1 MNLLERVLTLL
12 GANLDAVAEKAD
24 DPEKTLRQLQLD
36 MRNQLVQVKT
46 EVAKAIAEG
55 HVLQKRIQAR
65 KIEVDSWM
73 KKAEQAV
80 QHGNDTLARQA
91 LTQYNEQNKL
101 IQRYQQQKKEQ
112 EQFVATLRGVLR
124 KLDEKIAETDITIE
138 LLATRKRNALI
149 QQRVY
154 EALQKTGKADQQA
167 NRKAREAQLDGQARA
182 MAMAELEK
190 RDLDAQLAALSAEQ
204 TIEQQLESLKQ
215 KQPTDSQTH
224 TSKQRPP
231 RTGPLTASSNADLS
245 STRKR
250 IRIQSKNP
258 PSPAEEPSTERDM
271 DLDYL
276 KKILE
281 TSQNSDL

>member
-12 GANLDAVAEKAD
+12 GANLDVVAEKAD
-24 DPEKTLRQLQLD
+24 DPEKSLRQLQLD

-65 KIEVDSWM
+65 KTEVDSWL

-80 QHGNDTLARQA
+80 QHGNDALARQA
-91 LTQYNEQNKL
+91 LIQYNEQNK
-101 IQRYQQQKKEQ
+101 IVQRYQQQKKEQ

-124 KLDEKIAETDITIE
+124 KLDEKIAEVDTTIE

-154 EALQKTGKADQQA
+154 EALQKTGKANPRA
-167 NRKAREAQLDGQARA
+167 NRKARDAQLDSEART

-190 RDLDAQLAALSAEQ
+190 RDLSAQLAALSAEQ
-204 TIEQQLESLKQ
+204 TIEQQLDSLKN
-215 KQPTDSQTH
+215 KQQAGSQTNA
-224 TSKQRPP
+224 SEQRPP
-231 RTGPLTASSNADLS
+231 RTGPLTTSSNTEL

-250 IRIQSKNP
+250 IRIQPKNP
-258 PSPAEEPSTERDM
+258 LSPTDEPSTERDM
-271 DLDYL
+271 DLNYL
-276 KKILE
+276 KKLLE
-281 TSQNSDL
+281 TSQNSDA

>member
-24 DPEKTLRQLQLD
+24 DPEKSLRQLQID

-65 KIEVDSWM
+65 KTEVDNWM

-80 QHGNDTLARQA
+80 QHGNDALARQA
-91 LTQYNEQNKL
+91 LMQYNEQNKL
-101 IQRYQQQKKEQ
+101 VQRYQQQKKEQ

-124 KLDEKIAETDITIE
+124 KLDEKIAEADMTIE
-138 LLATRKRNALI
+138 LLATRKRNAMI

-154 EALQKTGKADQQA
+154 EALQKTGKADLQA
-167 NRKAREAQLDGQARA
+167 NRKAREAQLDEQARTLA
-182 MAMAELEK
+182 MADLEK
-190 RDLDAQLAALSAEQ
+190 RDLDAQIAALSAEQ
-204 TIEQQLESLKQ
+204 AIEQQLESLKQ
-215 KQPTDSQTH
+215 KQQASSQPH
-224 TSKQRPP
+224 VRKQRPP
-231 RTGPLTASSNADLS
+231 STGPLTASSSSDLS
-245 STRKR
+245 STRRR
-250 IRIQSKNP
+250 IRIQPKNGAT
-258 PSPAEEPSTERDM
+258 PAEDPSTERDM

-276 KKILE
+276 KNILE
-281 TSQNSDL
+281 ASQNSDM

>member
-65 KIEVDSWM
+65 KTEADSWM

-80 QHGNDTLARQA
+80 QHGNDALARQA
-91 LTQYNEQNKL
+91 LTQYNEQNK
-101 IQRYQQQKKEQ
+101 IVQRYQQQKKEQ

-124 KLDEKIAETDITIE
+124 KLDEKIAEVDTTIE
-138 LLATRKRNALI
+138 LMATRKRNALI

-154 EALQKTGKADQQA
+154 EALQKTGKADLQA
-167 NRKAREAQLDGQARA
+167 GRKARDAQLDSEART

-190 RDLDAQLAALSAEQ
+190 RDLSAQLAALSAEQ
-204 TIEQQLESLKQ
+204 TIEQQLDSLKN
-215 KQPTDSQTH
+215 KQQTNPL
-224 TSKQRPP
+224 TNASEQRPP
-231 RTGPLTASSNADLS
+231 RTGPLTASSSTELS
-245 STRKR
+245 STRRR
-250 IRIQSKNP
+250 IRIQPKNA
-258 PSPAEEPSTERDM
+258 STSAEEPSTERDM

-276 KKILE
+276 KKLLE
-281 TSQNSDL
+281 TSQNSDV